1 MLIFAKW
8 KSGAD
13 ERNVMKS
20 NSENSENLSKILML
34 SAFAALVVAAIVL
47 LAKTGKKLRNNAESR
62 GTVPA
67 DSAMM
72 MNLSGTY
79 DVSYSSYDS
88 LDASSAEILPID
100 GNEYELV
107 TISKYGPRTYTL
119 QVAGTTLRSDILGE
133 GTVEYKKSVDKTTI
147 TFTKGGE
154 TCTFTR

>member
-107 TISKYGPRTYTL
+107 TISKYGPRTKTL
-119 QVAGTTLRSDILGE
+119 KIARTTLRSEI
-133 GTVEYKKSVDKTTI
+133 
-147 TFTKGGE
+147 
-154 TCTFTR
+154 

>member
-1 MLIFAKW
+1 
-8 KSGAD
+8 
-13 ERNVMKS
+13 MK
-20 NSENSENLSKILML
+20 NKTENSENLSKVLILI
-34 SAFAALVVAAIVL
+34 AFAALVIAVIVL
-47 LAKTGKKLRNNAESR
+47 GTKTGKKLRNNAELK

-72 MNLSGTY
+72 MNLAGTY
-79 DVSYSSYDS
+79 DVSFSSYDS

-100 GNEYELV
+100 DDQYELV

-119 QVAGTTLRSDILGE
+119 QIAGTTLHSDILGE